1 MIIIDRFEHSIC
13 ILGHANY
20 AEPGKDIVCAA
31 VSILV
36 QNLIQSIEELTADK
50 IQYSMQP
57 GTVHIRFG
65 DLSEQA
71 QLLMNSF
78 FIGATAIAEN
88 YPENVVICASIEPHK
103 KLWETGKQKP

>member
-1 MIIIDRFEHSIC
+1 MITINRSNQSIS
-13 ILGHANY
+13 IKGHADY

-31 VSILV
+31 VSVLA

-57 GTVHIRFG
+57 GTVDIKFR

-71 QLLMNSF
+71 QLLIDSF
-78 FIGATAIAEN
+78 FIGVKAIAEA
-88 YPENVVICASIEPHK
+88 YPENVKIGASIETP
-103 KLWETGKQKP
+103 